1 MSLAK
6 RALMMRQRGH
16 FFEGQAIKQIIGL
29 KIVFWIPRSCLS
41 NWLYRQ
47 LVLATSWFQLPNE
60 SNQEAQILVVVYGSK
75 C

>member
-6 RALMMRQRGH
+6 RALMMRAMRQRGH
-16 FFEGQAIKQIIGL
+16 FFEGKARKQIIGL

-47 LVLATSWFQLPNE
+47 LVLATSWFQLPTNPT
-60 SNQEAQILVVVYGSK
+60 K
-75 C
+75 RHRF